1 VPSSWLLEDGEGA
14 GHGHDGEDESVA
26 ILEVAQAGIV
36 SGGSALT
43 ISLTH
48 DRFRAERLAPGEADA
63 SAVLQFVS
71 GLAAYPHE
79 EESGWEALVR
89 PALSQAHLQL
99 VGNTSLRLTL
109 PPFERYASP

>member
-1 VPSSWLLEDGEGA
+1 M
-14 GHGHDGEDESVA
+14 A

-48 DRFRAERLAPGEADA
+48 DRFRAERLAPGDADA

-109 PPFERYASP
+109 PPFERYAQPEPEP